1 MTLADRINTQLAALN
16 LLPLT
21 SEQLACLADPAHLD
35 EAAAMLDD
43 LAARCG
49 VRLPLPEGVE
59 TGPFKSEEE
68 AREEAEEQIQRYD
81 AVALDEMATDEGR
94 SYGNNEYYL
103 IGFNGPDAA
112 IAAACKGYITYWVKG
127 QERDDD
133 V

>member
-1 MTLADRINTQLAALN
+1 MTLVNRINEQLALLD

-21 SEQLACLADPAHLD
+21 GEQVACLADAARIE

-43 LAARCG
+43 LAARCR

-59 TGPFKSEEE
+59 IGRFDSEDE
-68 AREEAEEQIQRYD
+68 AREEGAEQALRYD

-103 IGFNGPDAA
+103 IGFTGPDAA
-112 IAAACKGYITYWVKG
+112 IAAACRGYITYWIRG
-127 QERDDD
+127 AERDAA
-133 V
+133 